1 MAARVSKESLYARVR
16 KALPHYCERL
26 RTARELRANLL
37 AKDAGSL
44 YPGLDGVIYGDVIN
58 LIQQARLAMELALA
72 ANDPQYIGETFSA
85 NRQARAFAAHFGR
98 AMSAY
103 TPKIGMKH
111 SLQTIVGEGFISLGI
126 GKTYLTEGLAVEI
139 EADNY
144 IVAGK
149 PFFAP
154 RTMDHFVWDQDVT
167 DFRYCTVLADRYKAS
182 WEKILDNPRI
192 PARFRNK
199 IQKRGADT
207 WANAEGEQRF
217 NQKTA
222 YASDNQV
229 TQSVYVSD
237 VFLPEQGVVQT
248 WAIGDDFTPYYDEP
262 LYEVEW
268 EGLRP
273 LGPYHFL
280 NLGPTPAGTLPSS
293 PAQNVLNLHNFAQTL
308 WRKLRDQA
316 ERSKQMTI
324 SRVGDEEDA
333 EKVKSATDGDH
344 LSLNDPESVTTLK
357 LDGIDQQIY
366 SMLGTAVSMFDRAA
380 GNPMQRLGLG
390 QSADS
395 AKGEGI
401 IQEQVDRLEGHY
413 QTKFHDFLCEV
424 GKELGYM
431 LYMDAATEIPMKRE
445 IPNTGIFVTDD
456 WHGAFWEGE
465 NGEQARY
472 GDFDLHEIKAI
483 PFSTRY
489 RPPSQR
495 LQEITGMVQL
505 LMPMEPLL
513 NQRGKAFNITRF
525 LKLASTYS
533 DLPELEDLYED
544 IEPPP
549 ADAPQAGLLSGA
561 GGREYTHN
569 YVSQSSDEGD
579 PMAQLQ
585 QAASVGP
592 SGQ

>member
-1 MAARVSKESLYARVR
+1 LVASLKPSLYERVR
-16 KALPHYCERL
+16 KALPHYSERL
-26 RTARELRANLL
+26 RKCRELRADLL

-72 ANDPQYIGETFSA
+72 ANDPQYKGTTFSA

-139 EADNY
+139 EQDNY

-167 DFRYCTVLADRYKAS
+167 DFRYCTILADRYKANLDRL
-182 WEKILDNPRI
+182 LDNGRI
-192 PARFRNK
+192 SANFRNK
-199 IQKRGADT
+199 MKKAGPDG
-207 WANAEGEQRF
+207 WVDAEGEQKF
-217 NQKTA
+217 NQRTA
-222 YASDNQV
+222 YANDNQV
-229 TQSVYVSD
+229 SPGVYLSD
-237 VFLPEQGVVQT
+237 VFIPEDNIVQT
-248 WAIGDDFTPYYDEP
+248 WAVTADFHCKFDEP
-262 LYEVEW
+262 LYEIEW
-268 EGLRP
+268 EGKRP

-293 PAQNVLNLHNFAQTL
+293 PAQNVLHLHNFTQTL

-316 ERSKQMTI
+316 ERSKQMTV

-344 LSLNDPESVTTLK
+344 LSLNDPETITTLK
-357 LDGIDQQIY
+357 LEGIDQQIY
-366 SMLGTAVSMFDRAA
+366 SMLGTAITMFDRAA

-390 QSADS
+390 QTADS

-401 IQEQVDRLEGHY
+401 IKEQVDRLEGHY

-424 GKELGYM
+424 GIELGYM
-431 LYMDAATEIPMKRE
+431 LYMDAATEIPMSRE
-445 IPNTGIFVTDD
+445 VPGTGIYVTDD
-456 WHGAFWEGE
+456 WHGAYYEDE
-465 NGEQARY
+465 NGEPSRR
-472 GDFDLHEIKAI
+472 GDFDLHEIRPI

-495 LQEITGMVQL
+495 LAEIDQRVQM
-505 LMPMEPLL
+505 LMPLEPLF
-513 NQRGKAFNITRF
+513 NQRGKAFNVDRY
-525 LKLASTYS
+525 LKLAADYS
-533 DLPELEDLYED
+533 DTPELVELYED
-544 IEPPP
+544 IEPPQP
-549 ADAPQAGLLSGA
+549 DGPQAGLLSGA
-561 GGREYTHN
+561 GPHEYTHVN
-569 YVSQSSDEGD
+569 VSGNQQQD
-579 PMAQLQ
+579 PMSQLQ
-585 QAASVGP
+585 QAAAVGP
-592 SGQ
+592 TQ